1 MAEELGKIEK
11 LPVENFKEGRKLFF
25 LPLVFGNTELPEE
38 YLEKFNKYWEQAE
51 KQITELTGKL
61 GEINHIYHE
70 LISESGE
77 AGIKSINE
85 LNKNSYKIVQICLG
99 KKAQM
104 EALEDANNLSEFMD
118 WNRCLIIGLQNPGVV
133 SKVYEAYVEAGKK
146 RNKIIASK
154 LDETLKKNE
163 IGLLLMRENHQVQFP
178 SDIQIFYIA
187 PPALDEIKRWIRE
200 HEQKSD
206 EDKDS

>member
-11 LPVENFKEGRKLFF
+11 LPVENYKDGRKLFF
-25 LPLVFGNTELPEE
+25 VPLVFGNVELPED
-38 YLEKFNKYWEQAE
+38 YLAKFNKYWEQAE
-51 KQITELTGKL
+51 KQIADLTVKL

-77 AGIKSINE
+77 AGSKSVKE
-85 LNKNSYKIVQICLG
+85 LNEKSYKIVQNYLG
-99 KKAQM
+99 KKARM
-104 EALEDANNLSEFMD
+104 EALEDGNNLSEFMD
-118 WNRCLIIGLQNPGVV
+118 WNRCLIIGLQNPAVV
-133 SKVYEAYVEAGKK
+133 SKVYEAYLEAGKK
-146 RNKIIASK
+146 RNEIIARK

-200 HEQKSD
+200 HEQKSG
-206 EDKDS
+206 EDKES